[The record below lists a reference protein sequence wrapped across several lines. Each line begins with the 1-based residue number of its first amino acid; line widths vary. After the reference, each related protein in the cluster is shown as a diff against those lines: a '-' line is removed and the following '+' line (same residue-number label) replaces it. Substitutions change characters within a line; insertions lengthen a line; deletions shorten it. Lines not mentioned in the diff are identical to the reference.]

1 MSSSEETASDTSRQG
16 KLLKNLLALHHY
28 HSLTLSI
35 TEVLLLLPLVEVDRR
50 FRQALSKLIKSRA
63 VDVVAKIRLEAICVH
78 SSVPEILYG
87 ADLS

>member
-1 MSSSEETASDTSRQG
+1 MSSSEETASDTSRQ
-16 KLLKNLLALHHY
+16 
-28 HSLTLSI
+28 
-35 TEVLLLLPLVEVDRR
+35 EVLLLLPLVEVDRR

>member
-50 FRQALSKLIKSRA
+50 F
-63 VDVVAKIRLEAICVH
+63 
-78 SSVPEILYG
+78 
-87 ADLS
+87 